1 MFVAL
6 VPIHKTGADFSKVK
20 GSQTGRREEKK
31 KEKGKIK
38 RERKRNGKGEK
49 SPHQAQCM
57 GKIKCGKFKKREMHI
72 FKKKKLRFTLH

>member
-1 MFVAL
+1 VAL

-49 SPHQAQCM
+49 RSLPSPM
-57 GKIKCGKFKKREMHI
+57 YGENKMWKIQKKRDAYF
-72 FKKKKLRFTLH
+72 FKKKKLSFTLH